1 MTNTA
6 SRFAPIRVDFW
17 QRTTSIHHSTKH
29 ATMKIFARI
38 LFLNLVF
45 SISLIAQQEEVGIA
59 SYYSDKFHGK
69 PTASGEL
76 YNKNAMTGAHK
87 TLPFGTILKVTRM
100 DNGKS
105 VRVKITDRG
114 PFISGRV
121 VEISR
126 AAAEKIGLVKAG
138 VAEVRLDIVKE
149 LAEPAVAE
157 RTAPKPAAKP
167 TPAPP
172 KKTIPKPAEEVQPIT
187 ATAKPTEK
195 KPTTTAKSAETTK
208 VASKAETA
216 AAIKE
221 TPKTVVATKETAA
234 DKMSLVRGTE
244 YQPYGLYSVQLKK
257 PARKGF
263 GVQVAS
269 LGSIDG
275 AFRKIAELQGE
286 WFENILMNMEKGK
299 DGNKV
304 YKIILGPFDDQKSAD
319 AYNKS
324 LKKKKMNGFVVSLE
338 EAPATAESSKK

>member
-1 MTNTA
+1 
-6 SRFAPIRVDFW
+6 
-17 QRTTSIHHSTKH
+17 
-29 ATMKIFARI
+29 MKIFARI

-126 AAAEKIGLVKAG
+126 AAAEKVGLVKAG

-157 RTAPKPAAKP
+157 KVAPKPVAK
-167 TPAPP
+167 
-172 KKTIPKPAEEVQPIT
+172 PKPAPVEKVAPKVAE
-187 ATAKPTEK
+187 ATKQAPAKAVEK
-195 KPTTTAKSAETTK
+195 KAETTAKTAE
-208 VASKAETA
+208 VAKAAPKTETA
-216 AAIKE
+216 PVTIKE
-221 TPKTVVATKETAA
+221 TPKAVVATKETAA
-234 DKMSLVRGTE
+234 DRMSLVRGKE
-244 YQPYGLYSVQLKK
+244 YQPYGLYSIQLKK
-257 PARKGF
+257 PKREGF

-269 LGSIDG
+269 LGTIDG
-275 AFRKIAELQGE
+275 AFRKVADLQGQ
-286 WFENILMNMEKGK
+286 WFDNILMNMEKGK
-299 DGNKV
+299 DGKKV
-304 YKIILGPFDDQKSAD
+304 YKIILGPFEDQKTAT

-324 LKKKKMNGFVVSLE
+324 LKKKKMKGFVVSLK
-338 EAPATAESSKK
+338 EAPLTAEMPKK

>member
-1 MTNTA
+1 
-6 SRFAPIRVDFW
+6 
-17 QRTTSIHHSTKH
+17 
-29 ATMKIFARI
+29 MKIFARI

-87 TLPFGTILKVTRM
+87 TLPFGTVLKVTRM

-138 VAEVRLDIVKE
+138 VAEVRLDVVKE
-149 LAEPAVAE
+149 LAAPTVAE
-157 RTAPKPAAKP
+157 KVAPKPIAKP
-167 TPAPP
+167 
-172 KKTIPKPAEEVQPIT
+172 QPVEN
-187 ATAKPTEK
+187 ATSKV
-195 KPTTTAKSAETTK
+195 AETTK
-208 VASKAETA
+208 KAPAKAAEKNPATTAKTADVAKTA
-216 AAIKE
+216 PKTEPASTTIKE
-221 TPKTVVATKETAA
+221 TPKTVAATKETAA
-234 DKMSLVRGTE
+234 DRMSLVRGKE
-244 YQPYGLYSVQLKK
+244 YQPYGLYSIQLKK
-257 PARKGF
+257 PERKGY

-269 LGSIDG
+269 LGTIDG

-286 WFENILMNMEKGK
+286 WFDNILMNMEKGK
-299 DGNKV
+299 DGEKV
-304 YKIILGPFDDQKSAD
+304 YKIILGPFEDQKTAT

-324 LKKKKMNGFVVSLE
+324 LKKKKMSGFVVSLK
-338 EAPATAESSKK
+338 EAKATVETPKK